1 MVWTALIQAGA
12 AVSKDAVKENTKR
25 ETAAFNAVFDPDGGG
40 NGMVNKPDFRTTEA
54 VFDNSGWNVSFGNS
68 RITSDAEKSTSLR
81 GADGSGSGLSAGG
94 FGGLLSSVSPE
105 FLLLAAGGILAIVIV
120 LKKRKGA

>member
-1 MVWTALIQAGA
+1 MVWAAVAQVAGA
-12 AVSKDAVKENTKR
+12 VSSTAVKENTKR

-94 FGGLLSSVSPE
+94 LGGMLSSVSPE
-105 FLLLAAGGILAIVIV
+105 VLLLVAGGILAIVIV
-120 LKKRKGA
+120 MKKRKGA

>member
-1 MVWTALIQAGA
+1 MVWAAFAKVAGA
-12 AVSKDAVKENTKR
+12 VSSTAVKENTKR

-40 NGMVNKPDFRTTEA
+40 GMVNKPDFRTTEA
-54 VFDNSGWNVSFGNS
+54 VFDNSGWNVSFGHS

-94 FGGLLSSVSPE
+94 MGGLLSSMSPE
-105 FLLLAAGGILAIVIV
+105 FMLIAAAGVLAVVIV